1 MKKIWDISPPVSPAS
16 PVFEGDTA
24 YGQRWS
30 WQIDKGSP
38 VNVAAI
44 ALSGHVGA
52 HADGPLHYDPQGR
65 AVGELPL
72 EPYIGPCRV
81 IHAFGPSPLV
91 EAQHLAH
98 ALDALPERVL
108 IRTYRTFPQ
117 AAFDPQLRALD
128 AQVIEQLADRGVQ
141 LIGIDSASVDPAS
154 SKDLP
159 SHQALRRR
167 DMRVLENLCLDD
179 VPEGDY
185 ELIALPLRWIQADAS
200 PVRAILRPL

>member
-52 HADGPLHYDPQGR
+52 HA
-65 AVGELPL
+65 
-72 EPYIGPCRV
+72 
-81 IHAFGPSPLV
+81 
-91 EAQHLAH
+91 

-108 IRTYRTFPQ
+108 IRTYRTFPH